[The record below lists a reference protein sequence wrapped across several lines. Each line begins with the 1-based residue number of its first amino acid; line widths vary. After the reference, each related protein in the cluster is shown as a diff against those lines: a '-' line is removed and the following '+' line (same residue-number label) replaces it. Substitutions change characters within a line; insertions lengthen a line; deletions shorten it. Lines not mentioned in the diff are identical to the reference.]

1 MTLDEQ
7 FEDLLFEQDKLDLGD
22 LENHLNTI
30 DHKDLDPHTDDAF
43 FLDILA
49 PHLDPKH
56 DDDDGQG
63 VKESRVLSVPERMK
77 VGQRMR
83 RMAKRFA
90 VLRKIRAKRMAPNDR
105 LQYRAR
111 KAALLALKR
120 KVAGAQGQKYNELSR
135 SQKMA
140 IDQQVDRRY
149 GSKLATLVGTLSRR
163 LLPNVRKKEMVR
175 LAKARGS
182 KSPSQ
187 GNPQPIMAGE
197 EFVLETKEMGF
208 IDPTKTDPTKQNPLE
223 KKHKDP
229 LSLTHVGARKKLYI
243 KNIDEDDA
251 DDSASRLTPKVDML
265 LRLGLSDKSQITQDR
280 NALRHGTRSLA
291 NPDLRARIMGLMDK
305 LLNLSTSDPQI
316 YSRMRMNVQKESTDT
331 LLKKQDAERDNLA
344 IRQERERASQKI
356 IATRKKVTSNNKIAE
371 NLMKKAETSGIS
383 LDIIEQ
389 VYSRG
394 LKTNRN
400 AFDRVNSFINGGM
413 ARYTVDADLWEAV
426 EPPDTIKSQS
436 IPTTVRHF
444 PHHATDVQVMPKSM
458 YHHLDPKLPL
468 THGVKDALAMRDRDV
483 DSDVDKF
490 DKKNSGVPD
499 ETPGVPD
506 KTKILLAKLK
516 GEKKHTKVGNAFE
529 SVTNHKA
536 RAKRR
541 AKRIADTA
549 SGARRSDADRSD
561 ATTDGVMG
569 QTLASV
575 FPNKKKLATEEGGAG
590 EEGTDN
596 LRKQYAKDTPGQYQY
611 IDIAPFSAS
620 KSWEVDET
628 RDTLKT
634 PKTFQRIRMAL
645 AGHREVKESTGKVD
659 ELSIPKMIQYST
671 ASRSQAAAH
680 SRIFK
685 GNKVT
690 PADDALVAKRKSG
703 DELVSKRLARKYKQ
717 IG

>member
-56 DDDDGQG
+56 DDDD
-63 VKESRVLSVPERMK
+63 VKESRVLSVPERLK

-90 VLRKIRAKRMAPNDR
+90 MLRKIRANRMAPNDR

-120 KVAGAQGQKYNELSR
+120 KVAGTQGQKYNELSR

-163 LLPNVRKKEMVR
+163 LLPNVRKKEMAR

-187 GNPQPIMAGE
+187 GNMQPIMAGE

-208 IDPTKTDPTKQNPLE
+208 IDSTKIDPTQIDPLE
-223 KKHKDP
+223 KQHKD
-229 LSLTHVGARKKLYI
+229 SSRNLTRVGARKKLYN
-243 KNIDEDDA
+243 KIDEDDA

-356 IATRKKVTSNNKIAE
+356 IATRKRVTSNNKIAE
-371 NLMKKAETSGIS
+371 NLMKKAEASGIS
-383 LDIIEQ
+383 LDIIEE

-394 LKTNRN
+394 LETNRN

-413 ARYTVDADLWEAV
+413 ARHTVDADLWEAV
-426 EPPDTIKSQS
+426 VPPDTIKSQS

-444 PHHATDVQVMPKSM
+444 PHHATDVQVMSKSM

-483 DSDVDKF
+483 DGDVDKF

-499 ETPGVPD
+499 ETTGVPD

-516 GEKKHTKVGNAFE
+516 GEKQHTKVGNAFE
-529 SVTNHKA
+529 SVTKDKA
-536 RAKRR
+536 LAG
-541 AKRIADTA
+541 AIAGMA
-549 SGARRSDADRSD
+549 SGAQKNPFRAN
-561 ATTDGVMG
+561 ATTGAGVMG
-569 QTLASV
+569 PTLASV

-590 EEGTDN
+590 EEGTDK
-596 LRKQYAKDTPGQYQY
+596 LRKQYAKDTPGQYED

-634 PKTFQRIRMAL
+634 PKTFQQIRMAL

-717 IG
+717 IKQIG

>member
-56 DDDDGQG
+56 DDDD
-63 VKESRVLSVPERMK
+63 VKESRVLSVPERLK

-83 RMAKRFA
+83 RLAKRFA
-90 VLRKIRAKRMAPNDR
+90 MLRKIRANRMAPNDR

-120 KVAGAQGQKYNELSR
+120 KVAGTQGQKYNELSR

-163 LLPNVRKKEMVR
+163 LLPNVRKKEMAR

-182 KSPSQ
+182 KSSSQ
-187 GNPQPIMAGE
+187 GNMQPIMAGE

-208 IDPTKTDPTKQNPLE
+208 IDSTKIDPTKQTSLE
-223 KKHKDP
+223 KQHKD
-229 LSLTHVGARKKLYI
+229 SRNLTHVGARKKKYI
-243 KNIDEDDA
+243 TSIDEDDA

-331 LLKKQDAERDNLA
+331 LSKKQDAERDNLA
-344 IRQERERASQKI
+344 IRQARERASEKI

-383 LDIIEQ
+383 LDIIEE

-394 LKTNRN
+394 LETNRN

-426 EPPDTIKSQS
+426 VPPDTIKSQS

-444 PHHATDVQVMPKSM
+444 PHHATDVQVMSKSM

-529 SVTNHKA
+529 SVTKDKA
-536 RAKRR
+536 LAG
-541 AKRIADTA
+541 AIAGMA
-549 SGARRSDADRSD
+549 SGAQKNPFRAN
-561 ATTDGVMG
+561 ATTGAGVMG
-569 QTLASV
+569 PTLASV
-575 FPNKKKLATEEGGAG
+575 FPSKKKLATEEGGAG

-596 LRKQYAKDTPGQYQY
+596 LRKQYAKDTPGQYED

-634 PKTFQRIRMAL
+634 PKTFQQIRMAL

-690 PADDALVAKRKSG
+690 PADDALVAKRKRG

>member
-56 DDDDGQG
+56 DDDDGQD
-63 VKESRVLSVPERMK
+63 VKESRVLSVPERLK

-90 VLRKIRAKRMAPNDR
+90 MLRKIRAKRMAPNDR

-120 KVAGAQGQKYNELSR
+120 KVAGTQGQKYNELSR

-163 LLPNVRKKEMVR
+163 LLPNVRKKEMAR

-187 GNPQPIMAGE
+187 GNMQPIMAGE
-197 EFVLETKEMGF
+197 EFVLETKEMDF
-208 IDPTKTDPTKQNPLE
+208 IDPTKIDPTKQTSLE
-223 KKHKDP
+223 KQHKD
-229 LSLTHVGARKKLYI
+229 SRNLTRVGARKKLNN
-243 KNIDEDDA
+243 KIDEDDA

-265 LRLGLSDKSQITQDR
+265 LRLGLSDKSQIAQDR
-280 NALRHGTRSLA
+280 NALRHGTRALA

-331 LLKKQDAERDNLA
+331 LSKKQDAERDNLA

-356 IATRKKVTSNNKIAE
+356 IATRKRVTSNNKIAE
-371 NLMKKAETSGIS
+371 NLMKKAEASGIS
-383 LDIIEQ
+383 LDIIEE

-394 LKTNRN
+394 LETNRN

-413 ARYTVDADLWEAV
+413 ARHTVDADLWEAV
-426 EPPDTIKSQS
+426 VPPDTIKSQS

-444 PHHATDVQVMPKSM
+444 PHHATDVQVMSKSM

-483 DSDVDKF
+483 DGDVDKF

-499 ETPGVPD
+499 ETTGVPD

-516 GEKKHTKVGNAFE
+516 GEKQHTKVGNAFE
-529 SVTNHKA
+529 SVTKDKA
-536 RAKRR
+536 LAG
-541 AKRIADTA
+541 AIAGMA
-549 SGARRSDADRSD
+549 SGAQKNPFRAN
-561 ATTDGVMG
+561 ATTGAGVMG
-569 QTLASV
+569 PTLASV
-575 FPNKKKLATEEGGAG
+575 FPSKKKLATEEGGAG
-590 EEGTDN
+590 EEGTDK
-596 LRKQYAKDTPGQYQY
+596 LRKQYAKDTPGQYED

-634 PKTFQRIRMAL
+634 PKTFQQIRMAL

-717 IG
+717 IKQIG

>member
-56 DDDDGQG
+56 DDDDGQD
-63 VKESRVLSVPERMK
+63 VKESRVLSVPERLK

-163 LLPNVRKKEMVR
+163 LLPNVRKKEMAR

-187 GNPQPIMAGE
+187 GNMQPIMAGE
-197 EFVLETKEMGF
+197 EFVLETKEMDF
-208 IDPTKTDPTKQNPLE
+208 IDSTKIDPTKQNPLE

-229 LSLTHVGARKKLYI
+229 LNLTHVGARKKLYI

-331 LLKKQDAERDNLA
+331 LSKKQDAERDNLA

-356 IATRKKVTSNNKIAE
+356 ISTRKKVTSNNKIAE
-371 NLMKKAETSGIS
+371 NLMKKAEASGIS
-383 LDIIEQ
+383 LDIIEE

-413 ARYTVDADLWEAV
+413 ARYTVDADLWETV
-426 EPPDTIKSQS
+426 VPPDTIKSQS

-499 ETPGVPD
+499 ETTGVPD

-516 GEKKHTKVGNAFE
+516 GEKQHTKVGNAFE
-529 SVTNHKA
+529 SVTKDKA
-536 RAKRR
+536 LAG
-541 AKRIADTA
+541 AIAGMA
-549 SGARRSDADRSD
+549 SGAQKNPFRAN
-561 ATTDGVMG
+561 ATTGAGVMG
-569 QTLASV
+569 RTLASV

-590 EEGTDN
+590 EEGTDK
-596 LRKQYAKDTPGQYQY
+596 LRKQYAKDTPGQYED

-634 PKTFQRIRMAL
+634 PKTFQQIRMAL

-690 PADDALVAKRKSG
+690 PADDALVAKRKIG

-717 IG
+717 IKQIG

>member
-56 DDDDGQG
+56 DDDD
-63 VKESRVLSVPERMK
+63 VKESRVLSVPERLK

-90 VLRKIRAKRMAPNDR
+90 MLRKIRANRMAPNDR

-120 KVAGAQGQKYNELSR
+120 KVAGTQGQKYNELSR

-163 LLPNVRKKEMVR
+163 LLPNVRKKEMAR

-187 GNPQPIMAGE
+187 GNMQPIMAGE
-197 EFVLETKEMGF
+197 EFVLETKEMDF
-208 IDPTKTDPTKQNPLE
+208 IDPTKIDPTKQTSLE
-223 KKHKDP
+223 KQHKDP
-229 LSLTHVGARKKLYI
+229 LSLTHVGARKKLNN
-243 KNIDEDDA
+243 KIDEDDA

-331 LLKKQDAERDNLA
+331 LSKKQDAERDNLA

-356 IATRKKVTSNNKIAE
+356 IATRKRVTSNNKIAE

-383 LDIIEQ
+383 LDIIEE

-394 LKTNRN
+394 LETNRN

-413 ARYTVDADLWEAV
+413 ARHTVDADLWEAV
-426 EPPDTIKSQS
+426 VPPDTIKSQS

-444 PHHATDVQVMPKSM
+444 PHHATDVQVMSKSM

-483 DSDVDKF
+483 DGDVDKF

-499 ETPGVPD
+499 ETTGVPD

-516 GEKKHTKVGNAFE
+516 GEKQHTKVGNAFE
-529 SVTNHKA
+529 SVTKDKA
-536 RAKRR
+536 LAG
-541 AKRIADTA
+541 AIAGMA
-549 SGARRSDADRSD
+549 SGAQKNPFRAN
-561 ATTDGVMG
+561 ATTGAGVMG
-569 QTLASV
+569 PTLASV

-590 EEGTDN
+590 EEGTDK
-596 LRKQYAKDTPGQYQY
+596 LRKQYAKDTPGQYED

-634 PKTFQRIRMAL
+634 PKTFQQIRMAL

-717 IG
+717 IKQIG